1 MLLSTAVSISAV
13 YLPEM
18 RLLVITILVILQRPC
33 QGSEFVLL
41 ETESEA
47 ERDTGNMEGSEPAS
61 SSNGDYQDV
70 SNQAKFGCQD
80 CKIDMRPVYG
90 HTPCTGCE
98 EGNPQGSSFSCRSCV
113 SGELPKFKCDSCQMN
128 RRNWKGIGRVIVD
141 HFGYSDDQFRYYE
154 LAAVMPTPM
163 FAEEICESV
172 GLRWVCDI
180 AVLQREM
187 VNGITGRRFE
197 IKNGKRTYKE
207 HCDIK
212 KHTLGAMCANRIQ
225 ENPICKGRRGKG
237 CRKHIFF
244 VNGKIC
250 EGSGCPI

>member
-90 HTPCTGCE
+90 HIPCTGCE
-98 EGNPQGSSFSCRSCV
+98 EGNPEGSPFSCRACV
-113 SGELPKFKCDSCQMN
+113 PGEPPKFKCDDCQRN
-128 RRNWKGIGRVIVD
+128 RRKGNNVECVIVKKYEGQSR
-141 HFGYSDDQFRYYE
+141 HGIVRLSEIIEYYE
-154 LAAVMPTPM
+154 VTLLATANSMD
-163 FAEEICESV
+163 EICEAVGMRSV
-172 GLRWVCDI
+172 CNRDSDLEG
-180 AVLQREM
+180 
-187 VNGITGRRFE
+187 FY
-197 IKNGKRTYKE
+197 KNGVWQGNWRGSYITLEKAY
-207 HCDIK
+207 CQADIIQNQQL
-212 KHTLGAMCANRIQ
+212 TNTAACANRVS
-225 ENPICKGRRGKG
+225 ENPNPKTGVYRLDTKQICQ
-237 CRKHIFF
+237 
-244 VNGKIC
+244 
-250 EGSGCPI
+250 